1 MGKSFFEVVLYIFNS
16 SETLL
21 ESFYKLKESKE
32 LKGSGELRSWAWLLY
47 NHNVVLIYTL
57 VKSSRIYTGQYTF
70 PILLLN
76 DDNML
81 GEHKG
86 REKNI
91 VYGRLF

>member
-1 MGKSFFEVVLYIFNS
+1 MMGQVSALEFFHNLIS
-16 SETLL
+16 KQTK
-21 ESFYKLKESKE
+21 YKLTAIKNCN
-32 LKGSGELRSWAWLLY
+32 L
-47 NHNVVLIYTL
+47 YTL
-57 VKSSRIYTGQYTF
+57 VKSSRIYKGQYTF

>member
-1 MGKSFFEVVLYIFNS
+1 MEKDTFKLDLSLMMQNYISFLQSDKQIIATHSRIF
-16 SETLL
+16 
-21 ESFYKLKESKE
+21 
-32 LKGSGELRSWAWLLY
+32 
-47 NHNVVLIYTL
+47 TL
-57 VKSSRIYTGQYTF
+57 VKTSRIYTGQYTF

>member
-1 MGKSFFEVVLYIFNS
+1 MPHLYLKLVHPVVLDPVHG
-16 SETLL
+16 TLD
-21 ESFYKLKESKE
+21 
-32 LKGSGELRSWAWLLY
+32 
-47 NHNVVLIYTL
+47 
-57 VKSSRIYTGQYTF
+57 KSRRIYQGQITF

>member
-1 MGKSFFEVVLYIFNS
+1 MYKEIDLGEID
-16 SETLL
+16 LL
-21 ESFYKLKESKE
+21 L
-32 LKGSGELRSWAWLLY
+32 
-47 NHNVVLIYTL
+47 TL

>member
-1 MGKSFFEVVLYIFNS
+1 MNEERHNMADNICHLAGKVGGTLTIFVTFCPEIKNTFFKLY
-16 SETLL
+16 TP
-21 ESFYKLKESKE
+21 
-32 LKGSGELRSWAWLLY
+32 
-47 NHNVVLIYTL
+47 YTL
-57 VKSSRIYTGQYTF
+57 VKSSRIYKGQYAF

-76 DDNML
+76 DYNIL

>member
-1 MGKSFFEVVLYIFNS
+1 M
-16 SETLL
+16 
-21 ESFYKLKESKE
+21 KLSQ
-32 LKGSGELRSWAWLLY
+32 SNFDLR
-47 NHNVVLIYTL
+47 TPF
-57 VKSSRIYTGQYTF
+57 KSSKIYTGQYTL

>member
-1 MGKSFFEVVLYIFNS
+1 MTGKTGTTGRQAYIP
-16 SETLL
+16 
-21 ESFYKLKESKE
+21 
-32 LKGSGELRSWAWLLY
+32 GSPGILASQSTKRLDNIAK
-47 NHNVVLIYTL
+47 YTL
-57 VKSSRIYTGQYTF
+57 VKSSRIYTGQYTL